1 MKNILIFLE
10 RYSRCLNFEL
20 NRWKYVHEVDIPKQ
34 LNDSDCGVYIFTYAT
49 AVINTW
55 PVSVESVLLARSSI
69 SQKVSSITANVMSFN
84 NIDHLNKDVVIGST
98 IFQNVTIT
106 NDLPQLLHVEQEN
119 EPVILKTFY
128 HKLCNLENG
137 KSSLN

>member
-1 MKNILIFLE
+1 M
-10 RYSRCLNFEL
+10 
-20 NRWKYVHEVDIPKQ
+20 
-34 LNDSDCGVYIFTYAT
+34 
-49 AVINTW
+49 
-55 PVSVESVLLARSSI
+55 
-69 SQKVSSITANVMSFN
+69 SSITANVMSFN

-119 EPVILKTFY
+119 EPEILKTFY

-137 KSSLN
+137 SLN

>member
-1 MKNILIFLE
+1 M
-10 RYSRCLNFEL
+10 
-20 NRWKYVHEVDIPKQ
+20 PKQ